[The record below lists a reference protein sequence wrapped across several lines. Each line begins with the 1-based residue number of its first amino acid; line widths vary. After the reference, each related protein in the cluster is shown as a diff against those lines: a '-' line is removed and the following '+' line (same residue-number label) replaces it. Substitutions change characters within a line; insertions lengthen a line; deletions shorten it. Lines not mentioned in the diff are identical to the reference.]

1 MSTPSGRT
9 TLRRILAS
17 TLAIALLLGVIG
29 GGVAT
34 GEERLGPRRQMLAL
48 TNDDRVRHDRRSLEF
63 AERLARY
70 ARRHSQEMADA
81 GRLFHSTAD
90 ELRGALEG
98 YEWSLGGENIGV
110 GGSLEVLEEAFMSS
124 LPHRENILRRVY
136 DHAAV
141 GVVRGDDDRLW
152 VTVIFYG

>member
-1 MSTPSGRT
+1 M
-9 TLRRILAS
+9 
-17 TLAIALLLGVIG
+17 
-29 GGVAT
+29 
-34 GEERLGPRRQMLAL
+34 
-48 TNDDRVRHDRRSLEF
+48 
-63 AERLARY
+63 AE
-70 ARRHSQEMADA
+70 A

-98 YEWSLGGENIGV
+98 REWSLGGENIGV

-124 LPHRENILRRVY
+124 VPHRENILRRIY

-141 GVVRGDDDRLW
+141 GVVRDDDDRLW

>member
-1 MSTPSGRT
+1 MSIPSGRV

-17 TLAIALLLGVIG
+17 VLVVASLLGVI

-34 GEERLGPRRQMLAL
+34 GEERFGRRRQMLAL
-48 TNDDRVRHDRRSLEF
+48 TNQDRVRHERRSLEF

-70 ARRHSQEMADA
+70 AKRHSQEMADA
-81 GRLFHSTAD
+81 GRLFHSTAG
-90 ELRGALEG
+90 ELREALEG

-124 LPHRENILRRVY
+124 LPHRENILRRIY

-141 GVVRGDDDRLW
+141 GVVRDDDERLW